1 MGWTRRPRK
10 RLLKWLISRSAP
22 VNPAVRGLWEPV
34 SLESSMIGSRL
45 FYFGTQEE
53 VRLADRVAI
62 RRLLRKELQGTV
74 TYIPG
79 ISPQHGDLEYEDVRQ
94 WAITC
99 ENGSTYPILY
109 DPDNFQPPKKI
120 RLIGRRVTNEF
131 ELPDK
136 LEQT

>member
-1 MGWTRRPRK
+1 
-10 RLLKWLISRSAP
+10 
-22 VNPAVRGLWEPV
+22 
-34 SLESSMIGSRL
+34 MIGSRL

-79 ISPQHGDLEYEDVRQ
+79 ISPQHGDLEYE
-94 WAITC
+94 
-99 ENGSTYPILY
+99 
-109 DPDNFQPPKKI
+109 
-120 RLIGRRVTNEF
+120 
-131 ELPDK
+131 

>member
-1 MGWTRRPRK
+1 
-10 RLLKWLISRSAP
+10 
-22 VNPAVRGLWEPV
+22 
-34 SLESSMIGSRL
+34 MIGSRL

-79 ISPQHGDLEYEDVRQ
+79 ISPKHGDLEYEDVRQ

-109 DPDNFQPPKKI
+109 DPDNVQPPKKI

-136 LEQT
+136 LEQTS

>member
-1 MGWTRRPRK
+1 M
-10 RLLKWLISRSAP
+10 
-22 VNPAVRGLWEPV
+22 V
-34 SLESSMIGSRL
+34 GSRL

-62 RRLLRKELQGTV
+62 RRVLRKEQHGTV

-79 ISPQHGDLEYEDVRQ
+79 ISPIRGELEYEDVRQ

-99 ENGSTYPILY
+99 ENGSTYAILY

-120 RLIGRRVTNEF
+120 RLIGRRIANDV
-131 ELPDK
+131 ELRDK
-136 LEQT
+136 LE